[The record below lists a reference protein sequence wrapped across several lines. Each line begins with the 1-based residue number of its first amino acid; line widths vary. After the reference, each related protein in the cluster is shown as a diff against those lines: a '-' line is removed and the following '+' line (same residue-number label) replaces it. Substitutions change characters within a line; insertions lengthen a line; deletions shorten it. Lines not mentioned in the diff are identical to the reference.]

1 MLTEMA
7 TINGNMNAK
16 KTFLHAS
23 MSLLALLVLCSGRP
37 APQTNSPAF
46 RQGVAANVEL
56 PVHIK
61 APDGVLSMV
70 ADYAAAGDGGVPI
83 YIINKTGSPVVL
95 PNQDGDIYLKLELKD
110 KSGRW
115 VRAQTHRY
123 SDCGNS
129 YGGNSLAPSMHLRVL
144 GYRPTSG
151 DTATVRYALHSSLPL
166 ASTEGT
172 GTFLQSDIEAARM
185 DHMSL
190 LHVPRVL
197 RDVFDLEWLDKSLTA
212 SDLAERLVLLQ
223 QLGGAPALR
232 KNAEAKLQ
240 EWKASPAS
248 KPDELEALTVFERVL
263 KEPWAE
269 GSSPE
274 RLLRHCRGI
283 TSDGSAPIGRRA
295 LCWRT
300 IGDLAQITFPKQ
312 RSRSSTPAPV
322 TDEWIAATRQA
333 ATQIANASE
342 PEVLGM
348 KPLLN
353 ISLLVDNSLRDI
365 ELEPLLKSANGVRTA
380 ANAMARRGLGERLC
394 ELASQLSMDHQVTAM
409 ASVACAGRFHDEDG
423 VENWGGIHIP
433 REKSKAEILWKRV
446 MSQAPLQAADALRY
460 LHPFDRGADAFGVI
474 VEQGLREF
482 WTREVKKQNQT
493 EVALPNGGYSWRLGV
508 DFLAKAKR
516 MQDVPLFL
524 ELLAY
529 GGFEPLEGSKNGPDG
544 KSIPY
549 RARRFGVR
557 EAAVAALRSM
567 GIQVPDDI
575 VLQADVSDPSHVIA
589 KKAGGER

>member
-1 MLTEMA
+1 MVTGMA
-7 TINGNMNAK
+7 TISAIMNAK

-23 MSLLALLVLCSGRP
+23 VSLLALLVLCSGRP
-37 APQTNSPAF
+37 APQINSPAF

-56 PVHIK
+56 PIHIK

-70 ADYAAAGDGGVPI
+70 ADYAAASDDGVPI
-83 YIINKTGSPVVL
+83 YIINKTGAAVVL
-95 PNQDGDIYLKLELKD
+95 PNQDGDIYLKLEFKD

-144 GYRPTSG
+144 GYRPSSG

-172 GTFLQSDIEAARM
+172 GTFLHSDIEAARM
-185 DHMSL
+185 DQMSL
-190 LHVPRVL
+190 IHVPRVL
-197 RDVFDLEWLDKSLTA
+197 RDGFDLEWLDKSLTA
-212 SDLAERLVLLQ
+212 PDLAERLVLLQ
-223 QLGGAPALR
+223 QFGGVPALQ
-232 KNAEAKLQ
+232 KSAGAKLH
-240 EWKASPAS
+240 EWKANPAS
-248 KPDELEALTVFERVL
+248 KPDEMEAVTVFERVL

-269 GSSPE
+269 DASHE
-274 RLLRHCRGI
+274 LLLRHCLDV
-283 TSDGSAPIGRRA
+283 TSDGSEPVARRA

-312 RSRSSTPAPV
+312 RLRSSTPVPV
-322 TDEWIAATRQA
+322 TDDWIAATRLA
-333 ATQIANASE
+333 ARQIANASE

-348 KPLLN
+348 RVLLN

-365 ELEPLLKSANGVRTA
+365 ELEPLLESANSVRTA

-394 ELASQLSMDHQVTAM
+394 ELASQLSIDRQVTAM
-409 ASVACAGRFHDEDG
+409 ASVACGGRLYDEDG
-423 VENWGGIHIP
+423 VENWGGIHVP
-433 REKSKAEILWKRV
+433 LEKTKTENLWKKV

-460 LHPFDRGADAFGVI
+460 LHPFDRGADAFGLI
-474 VEQGLREF
+474 VEEGLRDF
-482 WTREVKKQNQT
+482 WTREMKKQNKT

-516 MQDVPLFL
+516 KQDVPLFQG
-524 ELLAY
+524 LLAY
-529 GGFEPLEGSKNGPDG
+529 GGFEPQEGSKSGPDG

-567 GIQVPDDI
+567 GVHVPDDI
-575 VLQADVSDPSHVIA
+575 VLQADVSNSNHVVLR
-589 KKAGGER
+589 KSGDER